1 MNIPKV
7 TAALLSIIIL
17 CVFLIIVFTTTF
29 SFVDNTKDMQDNSI
43 KATQVFLG
51 QGTP

>member
-1 MNIPKV
+1 MSIPKAV
-7 TAALLSIIIL
+7 ATLIGIIIL

-29 SFVDNTKDMQDNSI
+29 SFVKNTKDMQDNSV